1 VFRKPKHRTASRSA
15 VGDAFRARTA
25 MVIACILAL
34 PAYALCVER
43 LTLEDSVRIALENNP
58 SVQIARENMRKADA
72 MIAEAVSRGMPK
84 LTLDAT
90 YQRVDRVP
98 TASFGDR
105 AVELGS
111 LDNRSA
117 NLALAQPIDIFG
129 IVKTSKEAAKSGKS
143 GYQYALDAQVNNT
156 SLDAKTAF
164 YQVLRAQKYLKVQ
177 EDTVALLEANL
188 KDTQLKYEA
197 GTIAKFDVLRAE
209 TQLANARQG
218 LIAAQNGVE
227 LAKAAFN
234 NVLGRPLDTPVELV
248 EPETP
253 GFVDVDLNSCIEIAC
268 ESRPEVL
275 QAKSAIELGDKM
287 AEVARLSG
295 KPTVAFRWVYN
306 RNFDTSLFNPRES
319 SWTAFLLTS
328 ISVFDGGENKA
339 KVDQATADAN
349 NARFTYQNVRDM
361 ATLDA
366 RQSYLSLKESEER
379 IRAAEKGLEQA
390 REGMRLAQVRYRGGV
405 STQIEVLDAQTA
417 LTQAETNYVNALYDY
432 QIALAK
438 LERAVGGKEQFV
450 KLLKPSTQTTQ
461 SGA

>member
-1 VFRKPKHRTASRSA
+1 
-15 VGDAFRARTA
+15 
-25 MVIACILAL
+25 
-34 PAYALCVER
+34 
-43 LTLEDSVRIALENNP
+43 
-58 SVQIARENMRKADA
+58 
-72 MIAEAVSRGMPK
+72 
-84 LTLDAT
+84 
-90 YQRVDRVP
+90 
-98 TASFGDR
+98 
-105 AVELGS
+105 
-111 LDNRSA
+111 
-117 NLALAQPIDIFG
+117 
-129 IVKTSKEAAKSGKS
+129 
-143 GYQYALDAQVNNT
+143 
-156 SLDAKTAF
+156 
-164 YQVLRAQKYLKVQ
+164 
-177 EDTVALLEANL
+177 
-188 KDTQLKYEA
+188 
-197 GTIAKFDVLRAE
+197 
-209 TQLANARQG
+209 
-218 LIAAQNGVE
+218 
-227 LAKAAFN
+227 AFN
-234 NVLGRPLDTPVELV
+234 NVLGRPLETTVELV

-253 GFVDVDLNSCIEIAC
+253 GFVDVDFNSCIEIAC